1 MVAKR
6 LGIDGWARGRSTR
19 TGPRR
24 PFNRLGSRLRARPRA
39 RAGLSLRQRETN
51 QREGKTKDGQ
61 PAPFVR
67 YHGIAFS

>member
-24 PFNRLGSRLRARPRA
+24 PFNRLGSRL
-39 RAGLSLRQRETN
+39 
-51 QREGKTKDGQ
+51 
-61 PAPFVR
+61 
-67 YHGIAFS
+67 